1 MSKSQNTVKEKYA
14 QAYPVHIPKNIQIE
28 WSRLFT
34 KQLYGIG
41 KDILH
46 KDNLLLQYGFT
57 RKRPPNMDE
66 GSSQYSFVNKTD
78 KIILWGFGIMY
89 TTKNYGLFL
98 GRHAF
103 GPKLIKVNSL
113 LHNIWEP
120 DQISHGTLPKTT
132 EETLL
137 MLQLLIKSI
146 KFLENYENW
155 VLGICGE
162 SYRNES
168 LQDMHSQVAP
178 TIHLDKKWSE
188 LSKKF
193 EKILREMMCHVSSM
207 SSDNGE
213 KM

>member
-1 MSKSQNTVKEKYA
+1 MPKSQNTAKEKYT
-14 QAYPVHIPKNIQIE
+14 QAYSLHIPKNIQIE
-28 WSRLFT
+28 WGRLFT

-57 RKRPPNMDE
+57 RKRPQNPDE

-78 KIILWGFGIMY
+78 KIILWGFGIICA
-89 TTKNYGLFL
+89 TKNYGLFL

-103 GPKLIKVNSL
+103 GPKLLQVNSL
-113 LHNIWEP
+113 SPNIWVP

-146 KFLENYENW
+146 RFLENYENW

-162 SYRNES
+162 SYRHES
-168 LQDMHSQVAP
+168 LQDMHSQVASP
-178 TIHLDKKWSE
+178 IHLDKKWSE

-193 EKILREMMCHVSSM
+193 EKILREMMCHVNSM
-207 SSDNGE
+207 SSDSGE

>member
-1 MSKSQNTVKEKYA
+1 MPKSQNTAKEKYA
-14 QAYPVHIPKNIQIE
+14 QAYSVNIPKNIQIE

-34 KQLYGIG
+34 KQVYGIG

-57 RKRPPNMDE
+57 RKRPPNSSE

-78 KIILWGFGIMY
+78 KIILWGFGMMCA
-89 TTKNYGLFL
+89 TKNYGLFL

-103 GPKLIKVNSL
+103 GPKLLKVNSL
-113 LHNIWEP
+113 LPNIWVP
-120 DQISHGTLPKTT
+120 DQISHGTIPKTT

-146 KFLENYENW
+146 KFIEKYENW
-155 VLGICGE
+155 VLALCGE

-168 LQDMHSQVAP
+168 LQDMHSQGVRH
-178 TIHLDKKWSE
+178 IRLDKKWSE
-188 LSKKF
+188 LSEKF
-193 EKILREMMCHVSSM
+193 EKILRERMCHINSV

-213 KM
+213 KI